1 MEELTTLVVVVAAI
15 LHPLDPIVVEVAD
28 SVPTVV
34 SNTQV
39 DTVVTDL
46 EDPLTSTE
54 VGVTDTDLTTLTVT
68 THQE

>member
-1 MEELTTLVVVVAAI
+1 MEVLTILVVAAVEI
-15 LHPLDPIVVEVAD
+15 LPPLDPIAVEVVD

-34 SNTQV
+34 NSTQV

-54 VGVTDTDLTTLTVT
+54 VGVTDTDLTILTVT

>member
-54 VGVTDTDLTTLTVT
+54 VGVTDTDLTTHMVT